1 MNAAKRIRKFLVQNP
16 SHPSSSILSRLVVS
30 IGEESAISL
39 DDMYALNYETFGYV
53 LDLLKE
59 WRLDRYNVSKLR
71 LLDTVLDSHL
81 EAPDGRNG
89 SEERG
94 GEKGASTNGGS
105 AEHGTTPHLPPL
117 PRN

>member
-16 SHPSSSILSRLVVS
+16 EHPSSGILSRLVVS

-39 DDMYALNYETFGYV
+39 DDLYALNYETFGYV

-71 LLDTVLDSHL
+71 LLDTVLD
-81 EAPDGRNG
+81 APDGH
-89 SEERG
+89 EQG
-94 GEKGASTNGGS
+94 GESAGTNGGG
-105 AEHGTTPHLPPL
+105 AEHAAAPHLPP
-117 PRN
+117 PARN